1 MVSVPAG
8 LPPHDMR
15 MFDVLFHRLERLRF
29 AATNIDDVLE
39 RLELLRFAAAKVG
52 FPSAPW
58 RRHFSCLK
66 KKGLDACIL
75 GPTALV
81 RARGARAPRVS
92 RRCVSTRAGG
102 WL

>member
-1 MVSVPAG
+1 
-8 LPPHDMR
+8 MR

-66 KKGLDACIL
+66 KE
-75 GPTALV
+75 GPGCV
-81 RARGARAPRVS
+81 HFGSYRVGARARRARPPCLEALRFDARRRVALTAVFS
-92 RRCVSTRAGG
+92 A
-102 WL
+102 LA